1 MYMFIRIFDLLIT
14 VINTL
19 ILIRV
24 ILSWLYP
31 SSSNGFTDL
40 VYNLTE
46 PILKPFRVLLP
57 MGNFRLDI
65 APIIAYIF
73 FGIVRRVVFMI
84 LL

>member
-24 ILSWLYP
+24 VLSWLSP
-31 SSSNGFTDL
+31 GSSNGFTEL

>member
-24 ILSWLYP
+24 ILSWISP
-31 SSSNGFTDL
+31 NSSNGFTEL

-73 FGIVRRVVFMI
+73 FGIVRKVVFMI

>member
-24 ILSWLYP
+24 ILSWLSP
-31 SSSNGFTDL
+31 SSSNGFTEL

-46 PILKPFRVLLP
+46 PILRPFRVLLP

-73 FGIVRRVVFMI
+73 FGIVRRVVFAI

>member
-24 ILSWLYP
+24 ILSWLSP
-31 SSSNGFTDL
+31 SSSNGFTEL

-46 PILKPFRVLLP
+46 PILRPFRVLLP

-65 APIIAYIF
+65 APIDAYIF
-73 FGIVRRVVFMI
+73 FWIVRKVVFMI

>member
-1 MYMFIRIFDLLIT
+1 MYMFIRVFDLLIT
-14 VINTL
+14 VISTL

-24 ILSWLYP
+24 ILSWISP
-31 SSSNGFTDL
+31 SSSNGFTEL

-57 MGNFRLDI
+57 MGSFRLDI

-73 FGIVRRVVFMI
+73 FGIIRRVVFMI